1 MSQTNGRK
9 FSSIQFCLSIVAV
22 LPARIEAESRNSF
35 ISRSVLA
42 KDQHGQIQVYTER
55 EFGPIAWFHRPP
67 SKTEIRTATIE

>member
-42 KDQHGQIQVYTER
+42 KDQHGQIQVYTENSALSHGFIDR
-55 EFGPIAWFHRPP
+55 HQR
-67 SKTEIRTATIE
+67 RN